1 MLFTSKKYRE
11 KKDGTF
17 LIIGFGGL
25 ISSQKLRKIFYQIIY
40 IGKKMPLPV
49 LGVKNLGKKSWT
61 AVWSNKTIR
70 DNNNG
75 L

>member
-1 MLFTSKKYRE
+1 MLFTSKKNRE

-49 LGVKNLGKKSWT
+49 LGVKNLGKKS
-61 AVWSNKTIR
+61 
-70 DNNNG
+70 
-75 L
+75 